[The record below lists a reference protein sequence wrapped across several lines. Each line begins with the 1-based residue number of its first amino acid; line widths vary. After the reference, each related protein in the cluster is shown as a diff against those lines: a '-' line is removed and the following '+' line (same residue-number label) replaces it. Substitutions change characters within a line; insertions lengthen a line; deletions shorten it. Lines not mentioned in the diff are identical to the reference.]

1 MYTPFEI
8 LRNKEKNRK
17 ARISSSQSRISSSQ
31 SPPIVVFSLQN
42 SRNESPELEY
52 TSKKKGKSSSYG
64 ISQLKTNS
72 KAIKN

>member
-17 ARISSSQSRISSSQ
+17 ARISSSQ